1 MILVDTSVWID
12 HLRNDSPAL
21 SALLDQNQV
30 VIHPLVLGEL
40 ACGNLQNRIQ
50 LLRLWQSLDSLAEV
64 NHKETLY
71 FIESN
76 QLMGKGVGYIDVQ
89 LLASVTINADTKLW
103 TKDKRLAAIAIELGY
118 AWNESMNPPLTIRYD

>member
-1 MILVDTSVWID
+1 MILVDTSVWIE
-12 HLRNDSPAL
+12 HLRNDCPEL

-30 VIHPLVLGEL
+30 VMHPLVFGEL
-40 ACGNLQNRIQ
+40 ACSNLQNRIQ
-50 LLRLWQSLDSLAEV
+50 LLRLWQSLDSLSEV

-76 QLMGKGVGYIDVQ
+76 KLMGKGVGYIDVQ

-103 TKDKRLAAIAIELGY
+103 TKDRRLAAIAMELGY
-118 AWNESMNPPLTIRYD
+118 AWNESFQV

>member
-89 LLASVTINADTKLW
+89 LLASVTINTDTKLW

-118 AWNESMNPPLTIRYD
+118 AWN